1 MDSLSKTANRDLM
14 AQARESLRGQ
24 WGLAI
29 GAFVIFAL
37 ILNVVQFVPYI
48 GSIGGIIII
57 GPMSVGMCI
66 FALALSRN
74 QNPRLPQIF
83 EGFQKFGVA
92 LGAYLLMVL
101 FVFLWTLLFI
111 IPGYIAIYAYSQT
124 FYIIAEDNNIGPLEA
139 IRKSKEMMRGNKWKR
154 FCLDLRF
161 IGWMLLCL
169 LTFGIGFLW
178 LVPYVFISQAKF
190 YDDLAHPAVMQDAEP
205 VAVES
210 AQA

>member
-139 IRKSKEMMRGNKWKR
+139 IRKSKDMMRG
-154 FCLDLRF
+154 
-161 IGWMLLCL
+161 
-169 LTFGIGFLW
+169 
-178 LVPYVFISQAKF
+178 S
-190 YDDLAHPAVMQDAEP
+190 DAGCGTGCG
-205 VAVES
+205 
-210 AQA
+210 